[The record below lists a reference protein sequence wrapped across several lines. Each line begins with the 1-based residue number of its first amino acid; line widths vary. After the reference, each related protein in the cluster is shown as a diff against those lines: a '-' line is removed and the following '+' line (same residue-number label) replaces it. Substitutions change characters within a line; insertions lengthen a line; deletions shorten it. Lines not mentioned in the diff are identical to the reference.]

1 MMIWLINSAK
11 LASNVANYTGVIMLN
26 SSVLKDLSNKINGL
40 IKDSPIADM
49 ENNINALIKGA
60 FTKMELVSREEY
72 DVQTKVLQ
80 NTRVQLLQ
88 LEEKLKALELQIFKK

>member
-1 MMIWLINSAK
+1 
-11 LASNVANYTGVIMLN
+11 MLN

-88 LEEKLKALELQIFKK
+88 LEEKLKALELQILKK